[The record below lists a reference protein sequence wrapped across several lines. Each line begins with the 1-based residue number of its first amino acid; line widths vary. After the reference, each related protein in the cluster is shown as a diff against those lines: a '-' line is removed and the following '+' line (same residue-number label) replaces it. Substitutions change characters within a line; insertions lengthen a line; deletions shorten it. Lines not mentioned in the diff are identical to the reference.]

1 MLGDFTAVVEWLYD
15 SYIIVSPNKFNW
27 MGKISNS
34 VDVLTL
40 KEFHSMKIN
49 EKLFHEK

>member
-1 MLGDFTAVVEWLYD
+1 MLGDFTAVVEWFSD
-15 SYIIVSPNKFNW
+15 NYIILSPNKFKW

-34 VDVLTL
+34 VEILTL
-40 KEFHSMKIN
+40 KEFYSVKIN